1 MSGASSSANN
11 SDNTAVV
18 SPSTPEANMIP
29 DLDDKVRHAHRA
41 LAEAIE
47 AEHAQHNYAHTAP
60 IDTGVPAGPPDRSTP
75 RAQTRQEFE
84 EDSRRRSVRRSVS
97 LAGMSS

>member
-1 MSGASSSANN
+1 
-11 SDNTAVV
+11 
-18 SPSTPEANMIP
+18 MIP

-41 LAEAIE
+41 LAKSIE
-47 AEHAQHNYAHTAP
+47 AEHAQHNYAYTAP
-60 IDTGVPAGPPDRSTP
+60 IDTSVPAGPPDRSTP